1 MLVFVLALSMMALQ
15 ASTPAVTIPTPAV
28 SAAQDKQNHDFLA
41 RAENGLTA
49 FNEDTQYAQYE
60 QPEIKEFAHQLFL
73 CEQPMSPEELD
84 VCTDVLSDMG
94 NSLDALDEKL
104 HHSRVI

>member
-1 MLVFVLALSMMALQ
+1 
-15 ASTPAVTIPTPAV
+15 
-28 SAAQDKQNHDFLA
+28 
-41 RAENGLTA
+41 
-49 FNEDTQYAQYE
+49 
-60 QPEIKEFAHQLFL
+60 
-73 CEQPMSPEELD
+73 MSPEELD